1 MGGAQAFKIIIIIV
15 KNNKN
20 LRIRLCSSR
29 DLSPLLYEPDI

>member
-1 MGGAQAFKIIIIIV
+1 MGVAQAFKIIVIV
-15 KNNKN
+15 KKNKN